1 MLFRSAL
8 AAVMTDLQIPIEQR
22 DYALGFIGNTKL
34 QLRAFFAGSQLS
46 RYLECGL
53 GATGPNANSWRVH
66 MGLIVFADSIAPN
79 RTRVQIAM
87 SAGAIDS
94 GGATKDPSMCGTTG
108 VLEDKIKTL
117 LAKRL

>member
-1 MLFRSAL
+1 
-8 AAVMTDLQIPIEQR
+8 
-22 DYALGFIGNTKL
+22 
-34 QLRAFFAGSQLS
+34 
-46 RYLECGL
+46 
-53 GATGPNANSWRVH
+53 